1 PCARPAEK
9 TASVDGYFVHLY
21 YTAAETM
28 TSADAPKDLLSMS
41 DAALRQDLLDKL
53 VDSHLTGPCLQ
64 LRNVEPSE
72 LPTKELPHGNFSTL
86 FLLYRAFAQTSGEMA
101 ASRATFYKACK
112 RWRPCL
118 RFHKQSN
125 HSKCLTCVRLQ
136 SRIESCSDFLTHAK
150 LSDEL
155 LGHFVRQYRD
165 RHIYY
170 LARARARTQKDLLT
184 LIIDSYDKA
193 KCSLPKWCKSRAPKK
208 SIYEATKRTAITLTC
223 AICHGWGI
231 YFYLS
236 DEGLPGGSNWTLE
249 VVPCSKNLCW
259 KAT

>member
-1 PCARPAEK
+1 MGPTNPKHPQQNQICCCSSPR
-9 TASVDGYFVHLY
+9 
-21 YTAAETM
+21 
-28 TSADAPKDLLSMS
+28 DAPKDLLSMS

-136 SRIESCSDFLTHAK
+136 SRIESCS
-150 LSDEL
+150 
-155 LGHFVRQYRD
+155 
-165 RHIYY
+165 
-170 LARARARTQKDLLT
+170 
-184 LIIDSYDKA
+184 
-193 KCSLPKWCKSRAPKK
+193 
-208 SIYEATKRTAITLTC
+208 
-223 AICHGWGI
+223 
-231 YFYLS
+231 
-236 DEGLPGGSNWTLE
+236 
-249 VVPCSKNLCW
+249 VPCHKVVLGDMFSMTFPGHW
-259 KAT
+259 TQQWI